1 MSLSNS
7 WLKYLKSSLLKFII
21 KLSNKE
27 LKLLMLKSIY
37 FSNPLSMAFTLKLNL
52 DSSCLIR

>member
-27 LKLLMLKSIY
+27 LKLLILKSIY
-37 FSNPLSMAFTLKLNL
+37 FSNPLGMAFTLKLNL
-52 DSSCLIR
+52 DSSCLVR